1 VKNWRFALSRRWL
14 GYLALVVAFAI
25 ACTLLSLWQIARR
38 DEARAD
44 ITRVETNWGAEPRP
58 IEELLPELDAFDEN
72 LKWSPVTLTGRYLV
86 DEQLLARGRPLDGN
100 PGFEV
105 LVPFQLD
112 DGTVFIVDRGW
123 VPPGSE
129 QDAPDDVPSPPTGEV
144 TVVARLKAGE
154 PTLAGRSAPAGQV
167 ATINLPT
174 IADLVG
180 LPTYT
185 GAYGLLDSEEPAPA
199 TRPAA
204 VVKPAPDEGPHL
216 SYAFQWVL
224 FAVMAFIALGWAI
237 RQEYRIRNADDPAE
251 RERAAERE
259 RRRAAKPRTDAEVED
274 ELLDTTR

>member
-1 VKNWRFALSRRWL
+1 MTGWGFALSRRWL
-14 GYLALVVAFAI
+14 GYLALVVVFAI

-44 ITRVETNWGAEPRP
+44 ITRVDTNWEAEPRP
-58 IEELLPELDAFDEN
+58 ITELLPELDAFDPD
-72 LKWSPVTLTGRYLV
+72 LKWSPVSLTGRYLV

-123 VPPGSE
+123 IPAGNE
-129 QDAPDDVPSPPTGEV
+129 QDTPDSVPAAPQGVV
-144 TVVARLKAGE
+144 TVVARLKASE
-154 PTLAGRSAPAGQV
+154 PELAGRSAPAGQV

-180 LPTYT
+180 KPTYP
-185 GAYGLLDSEEPAPA
+185 GAYGILAAGDPAPA

-259 RRRAAKPRTDAEVED
+259 RKRAAKPRTDAEVED
-274 ELLDTTR
+274 ELLDANR

>member
-1 VKNWRFALSRRWL
+1 MKNWRFALSRRWL

-129 QDAPDDVPSPPTGEV
+129 QDAPDDVPPPPTGEV

-180 LPTYT
+180 LPTFT

-224 FAVMAFIALGWAI
+224 FALMAFIALGWAI

-259 RRRAAKPRTDAEVED
+259 RRRAARPRTDAEVED

>member
-1 VKNWRFALSRRWL
+1 MKNWRFALSRRWL

-58 IEELLPELDAFDEN
+58 IEELLPELDVFDEN
-72 LKWSPVTLTGRYLV
+72 LKWSPVTVTGRYLV

-129 QDAPDDVPSPPTGEV
+129 QDAPDDVPPPPTGEV

-185 GAYGLLDSEEPAPA
+185 GAYGLLDSEDPAPA

>member
-1 VKNWRFALSRRWL
+1 MKNWRFALSRRWL

-44 ITRVETNWGAEPRP
+44 ITRVETNWGADPRP
-58 IEELLPELDAFDEN
+58 IDELLPELDSFDEN

-123 VPPGSE
+123 VPPGSK
-129 QDAPDDVPSPPTGEV
+129 QDAPDDVPPPPTGEV
-144 TVVARLKAGE
+144 TVIARLKAGE

-185 GAYGLLDSEEPAPA
+185 GAYGLLDSEDPAPA

-224 FAVMAFIALGWAI
+224 FALMAFIALGWAI

>member
-1 VKNWRFALSRRWL
+1 MKNWRFALSRRWL

>member
-1 VKNWRFALSRRWL
+1 MKNWRFALSRRWL

-25 ACTLLSLWQIARR
+25 ACALLSLWQIARR

-44 ITRVETNWGAEPRP
+44 ITRVETNWGTEPRP

-112 DGTVFIVDRGW
+112 DGAVFIVDRGW

-129 QDAPDDVPSPPTGEV
+129 QDAPDDVPPPPTGEV

>member
-1 VKNWRFALSRRWL
+1 VTGWGFALSRRWL

-44 ITRVETNWGAEPRP
+44 ITRVDTNWEAEPRP
-58 IEELLPELDAFDEN
+58 LAELLPERDGFDPD

-123 VPPGSE
+123 VPAGNE
-129 QDAPDDVPSPPTGEV
+129 QDTPDSVPAPPQGVV
-144 TVVARLKAGE
+144 TVIARLKAGE
-154 PTLAGRSAPAGQV
+154 PELAGRSAPAGQV

-180 LPTYT
+180 KPTYT
-185 GAYGLLDSEEPAPA
+185 GAYGILASEDPAPA

-259 RRRAAKPRTDAEVED
+259 RKRAAKPRTDAEVED
-274 ELLDTTR
+274 ELLDASR

>member
-1 VKNWRFALSRRWL
+1 MTGWGFALSRRWL

-44 ITRVETNWGAEPRP
+44 ITRVDTNWEAEPRP
-58 IEELLPELDAFDEN
+58 IAELLPERDGFDPD

-105 LVPFQLD
+105 LVPLQLD

-123 VPPGSE
+123 VPAGNE
-129 QDAPDDVPSPPTGEV
+129 QDTPDSVPPPPQGVV
-144 TVVARLKAGE
+144 TVIARLKAGE
-154 PTLAGRSAPAGQV
+154 PELAGRSAPAGQV

-180 LPTYT
+180 KPTYT
-185 GAYGLLDSEEPAPA
+185 GAYGILDSEDPAPA

-259 RRRAAKPRTDAEVED
+259 RKRAAKPRTDAEVED
-274 ELLDTTR
+274 ELLDANR